1 MTGVRADG
9 ERERQPSGKL
19 QQAVFAAL
27 VGTPGGAKIDPTYWM
42 PLLKDRY
49 KANPE
54 KWQNLVLLLLQ
65 SAASNPKHSD
75 DARSFLLAL
84 VQSTDES
91 TSSQAYDILVR
102 RYPDNDELTKL
113 LVKLFHDKSHWI
125 SAVRW
130 LSMTP
135 KFPPEVID
143 SLLHGNQK
151 QQADIRGTFGRAG
164 FGPAQ
169 KQLVA
174 TMVGVLKDD
183 SKSADHVAVIRAL
196 AALGRAGDF
205 ASSELPQLLNE
216 IVRSG
221 PLEKQVAAAF
231 ALQYATRDKTQA
243 VSLLDG
249 QARVA
254 EGRYL
259 DKATI
264 QLLLNK
270 EAKAF
275 AGE

>member
-1 MTGVRADG
+1 MMAKPSINGKMPGKPSSAPKNESKPLKLLAAFGANGYGREAAESILGVADQYDWVTGVRADG

-84 VQSTDES
+84 AQSTDES

-183 SKSADHVAVIRAL
+183 SKSADHVAVILRTRGTRPRRGLCVIRTAT
-196 AALGRAGDF
+196 AA
-205 ASSELPQLLNE
+205 
-216 IVRSG
+216 
-221 PLEKQVAAAF
+221 K
-231 ALQYATRDKTQA
+231 RDRQKRPA
-243 VSLLDG
+243 
-249 QARVA
+249 
-254 EGRYL
+254 
-259 DKATI
+259 
-264 QLLLNK
+264 
-270 EAKAF
+270 
-275 AGE
+275 